1 MNQFHDFKWQIFE
14 KNFVDKSK
22 NKLFISTVWIF
33 FTQYNVCKYTRLVTV
48 SLNKFKCYKLQCS
61 LYIIIQRLQSKTLFS
76 PNGATFQNTY
86 WKNHVHHFIQRINMK
101 KKTNSNQLKGLV
113 ICDQLL
119 NLILCMVYIVS
130 YTRVI
135 TLHGN
140 VTD

>member
-1 MNQFHDFKWQIFE
+1 MFSFFLEDIILKNWKKKYQYSKSNFHLHQSGIIFINQLSFKFWINSMIFE

-76 PNGATFQNTY
+76 PNGATFQNTKTY
-86 WKNHVHHFIQRINMK
+86 LIK
-101 KKTNSNQLKGLV
+101 K
-113 ICDQLL
+113 
-119 NLILCMVYIVS
+119 
-130 YTRVI
+130 
-135 TLHGN
+135 
-140 VTD
+140 